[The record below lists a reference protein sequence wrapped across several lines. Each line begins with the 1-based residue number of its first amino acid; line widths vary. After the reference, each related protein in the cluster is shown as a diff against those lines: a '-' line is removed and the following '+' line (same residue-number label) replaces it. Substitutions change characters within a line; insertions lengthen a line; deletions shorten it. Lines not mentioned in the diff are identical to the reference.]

1 MKTASELISF
11 LVKDKHFS
19 LCSVCELHKPC
30 ATTPRCSWEP
40 AKRFVNFDDVKTAYC
55 KEHLVISCAS
65 VDGLSE
71 KNEKLL
77 FVEIKGWVDFLQ
89 YQKKNVGKK
98 IKKQVSGYDFVKKL
112 KDSIDICN
120 DYASNP
126 KFCNADHLAY
136 IIVTDI
142 DIKEQPLQTLQGNL
156 MALAQT
162 SSSLEVLCNKY
173 MLSKISSIKGIHT
186 YYKQCKELDSF
197 IDNGL

>member
-30 ATTPRCSWEP
+30 ATIPRCSWEP

-55 KEHLVISCAS
+55 KERQVISCAS

-89 YQKKNVGKK
+89 YQKKNVEKK
-98 IKKQVSGYDFVKKL
+98 IEKQVLGYDFIKKL

-126 KFCNADHLAY
+126 IFCNADHLVY

-173 MLSKISSIKGIHT
+173 MLSKIISIKGIHT

>member
-30 ATTPRCSWEP
+30 ATTPRCSWKP
-40 AKRFVNFDDVKTAYC
+40 VKRFVNFDDVKTAYC
-55 KEHLVISCAS
+55 KEHQVISCAS

-89 YQKKNVGKK
+89 YQKKNVEKK
-98 IKKQVSGYDFVKKL
+98 IEKQVTGYDFIKKL

>member
-30 ATTPRCSWEP
+30 ATMRRCSWEP

-55 KEHLVISCAS
+55 KEHQVISCAS

-71 KNEKLL
+71 KNDKLL

-89 YQKKNVGKK
+89 YQKKNVEKK
-98 IKKQVSGYDFVKKL
+98 IDKQVTGYDFVKKL

-186 YYKQCKELDSF
+186 YPQIRNL
-197 IDNGL
+197 

>member
-19 LCSVCELHKPC
+19 LCSVCDLHKPC

-55 KEHLVISCAS
+55 KEHQVISCAS

-89 YQKKNVGKK
+89 YQKKNVEKK
-98 IKKQVSGYDFVKKL
+98 IEKQVSGYGFVKKL

-186 YYKQCKELDSF
+186 YYKQCMELDSF

>member
-55 KEHLVISCAS
+55 KEHQVISCAS

-71 KNEKLL
+71 KNGKLL

-89 YQKKNVGKK
+89 YQKKNVEKK
-98 IKKQVSGYDFVKKL
+98 IKKQVSGYDFIKKL

-126 KFCNADHLAY
+126 KFCNADYLVY

-173 MLSKISSIKGIHT
+173 MLSKIISIKGIHT

>member
-30 ATTPRCSWEP
+30 ATMRRCSWEP

-55 KEHLVISCAS
+55 KEHQVISCAS

-71 KNEKLL
+71 KNDKLL

-89 YQKKNVGKK
+89 YQKKNVEKK
-98 IKKQVSGYDFVKKL
+98 IDKQVTGYDFVKKL

-173 MLSKISSIKGIHT
+173 MLSKISSIRGIHT

>member
-55 KEHLVISCAS
+55 KEHQVISCAS

-77 FVEIKGWVDFLQ
+77 LVEIKGWVDFLQ
-89 YQKKNVGKK
+89 YQKKNVEKK
-98 IKKQVSGYDFVKKL
+98 IKKQVSGYDFIKKL

-120 DYASNP
+120 D
-126 KFCNADHLAY
+126 Y

-173 MLSKISSIKGIHT
+173 MLSKIISIKGIHT

>member
-11 LVKDKHFS
+11 LVKDKLFS

-55 KEHLVISCAS
+55 KEHQVISCAS

-71 KNEKLL
+71 KNDKLL

-89 YQKKNVGKK
+89 YQKKNVEKK
-98 IKKQVSGYDFVKKL
+98 IEKQVTGYDFIKKL

-142 DIKEQPLQTLQGNL
+142 DIKEQPLQTLLGNL

>member
-1 MKTASELISF
+1 MKTVSELISF

-30 ATTPRCSWEP
+30 ATMRRCSWEP
-40 AKRFVNFDDVKTAYC
+40 AKRFVNFDDVKTAYS
-55 KEHLVISCAS
+55 KEHQVISCAS

-71 KNEKLL
+71 KNDKLL

-89 YQKKNVGKK
+89 YQKKNVEKK
-98 IKKQVSGYDFVKKL
+98 IEKQVSGYDFVKKL

>member
-30 ATTPRCSWEP
+30 ATTPRCSWKP

-55 KEHLVISCAS
+55 KEHQVISCAS

-89 YQKKNVGKK
+89 YQKKNVEKK
-98 IKKQVSGYDFVKKL
+98 IEKQVLGYDFIKKL

-126 KFCNADHLAY
+126 KFCNANHLVY

-173 MLSKISSIKGIHT
+173 MLSKIISIKGIHT

>member
-55 KEHLVISCAS
+55 KEHQVISCAS

-89 YQKKNVGKK
+89 YQKKNVEKK
-98 IKKQVSGYDFVKKL
+98 IEKQVSGYDFVKKL

-126 KFCNADHLAY
+126 KICNADHLAY
-136 IIVTDI
+136 IIVTVI

-173 MLSKISSIKGIHT
+173 MLSKISSTKGIHT

>member
-1 MKTASELISF
+1 M
-11 LVKDKHFS
+11 
-19 LCSVCELHKPC
+19 
-30 ATTPRCSWEP
+30 
-40 AKRFVNFDDVKTAYC
+40 NFDDVKTAYC
-55 KEHLVISCAS
+55 KEHQVISCAS

-89 YQKKNVGKK
+89 YQKKNVEKK
-98 IKKQVSGYDFVKKL
+98 IKKQVSGYDFIKKL

>member
-55 KEHLVISCAS
+55 KEHQVISYAS

>member
-30 ATTPRCSWEP
+30 ATTPRCSWES
-40 AKRFVNFDDVKTAYC
+40 AKRFVNFDDVKNAYC
-55 KEHLVISCAS
+55 KEHQVISCAS

-89 YQKKNVGKK
+89 YQKKNVEKK
-98 IKKQVSGYDFVKKL
+98 IEKQVSGYDFVKKL

-173 MLSKISSIKGIHT
+173 MLSKISSRKGIHT
-186 YYKQCKELDSF
+186 YYKQCKELDLF

>member
-55 KEHLVISCAS
+55 KEHQVISCAS

-71 KNEKLL
+71 KNEKIL

-89 YQKKNVGKK
+89 YQKKNVEKK
-98 IKKQVSGYDFVKKL
+98 IEKQVSGYDFIKKL

-120 DYASNP
+120 DYMVTMKEVTNDLNQV
-126 KFCNADHLAY
+126 FLTLA
-136 IIVTDI
+136 
-142 DIKEQPLQTLQGNL
+142 EPLNKI
-156 MALAQT
+156 MNVD
-162 SSSLEVLCNKY
+162 EVRGRMK
-173 MLSKISSIKGIHT
+173 
-186 YYKQCKELDSF
+186 
-197 IDNGL
+197 

>member
-55 KEHLVISCAS
+55 KEHQVISCAS

-77 FVEIKGWVDFLQ
+77 LVEIKGWVDFLQ
-89 YQKKNVGKK
+89 YQKKNVEKK
-98 IKKQVSGYDFVKKL
+98 IKKQVSGYDFIKKL

-173 MLSKISSIKGIHT
+173 MLSKIISIKGIHT
-186 YYKQCKELDSF
+186 YYKHIKELDSF

>member
-30 ATTPRCSWEP
+30 ATTPRCSWKP

-55 KEHLVISCAS
+55 KEHQVISCAS

-89 YQKKNVGKK
+89 YQKKNVEKK
-98 IKKQVSGYDFVKKL
+98 IEKQVSGYDFVKKL

-173 MLSKISSIKGIHT
+173 MLSKSV
-186 YYKQCKELDSF
+186 L
-197 IDNGL
+197 

>member
-55 KEHLVISCAS
+55 KEHQVISCAS

-89 YQKKNVGKK
+89 YQKKNVEKK
-98 IKKQVSGYDFVKKL
+98 IEKQVSGYDFVKKL

-136 IIVTDI
+136 IIVT

>member
-40 AKRFVNFDDVKTAYC
+40 AVNFDDVKTAYC
-55 KEHLVISCAS
+55 KEHQVISCAS

-89 YQKKNVGKK
+89 YQKKNVEKK
-98 IKKQVSGYDFVKKL
+98 IEKQVSGYDFVKKL

>member
-30 ATTPRCSWEP
+30 ATMRRCSWEP
-40 AKRFVNFDDVKTAYC
+40 AKRFVNFDDVKTAYS
-55 KEHLVISCAS
+55 KEHQVISCAS

-71 KNEKLL
+71 KNDKLL

-89 YQKKNVGKK
+89 YQKKNVEKK
-98 IKKQVSGYDFVKKL
+98 IEKQVTGYDFVKKL

-126 KFCNADHLAY
+126 KFCNVDHLAY

>member
-30 ATTPRCSWEP
+30 ATTPRCSWKP

-55 KEHLVISCAS
+55 KEHQVISCAS

-89 YQKKNVGKK
+89 YQKKNVEKK
-98 IKKQVSGYDFVKKL
+98 IKKQVSGYDFIKKL
-112 KDSIDICN
+112 KESIDIGN

>member
-30 ATTPRCSWEP
+30 ATMRRCSWEP
-40 AKRFVNFDDVKTAYC
+40 AKRFVNFDDVKTAYY
-55 KEHLVISCAS
+55 KEHQVISCTS

-71 KNEKLL
+71 KNDKLL

-89 YQKKNVGKK
+89 YQKKNVEKK
-98 IKKQVSGYDFVKKL
+98 IEKQVTGYDFVKKL

-173 MLSKISSIKGIHT
+173 MLSKIISIKGIHT

>member
-55 KEHLVISCAS
+55 KEHQVISCAS

-89 YQKKNVGKK
+89 YQKKNVEKK
-98 IKKQVSGYDFVKKL
+98 IKKQVSGYDFIKKL

-126 KFCNADHLAY
+126 KFCNADYLAY

-186 YYKQCKELDSF
+186 YYKQS
-197 IDNGL
+197 

>member
-40 AKRFVNFDDVKTAYC
+40 AKRFVNFDDVKTSYC
-55 KEHLVISCAS
+55 KEHQVISCAS

-89 YQKKNVGKK
+89 YQKKNVEKK
-98 IKKQVSGYDFVKKL
+98 IEKQVSGYDFVKKL

-136 IIVTDI
+136 IIVTVI

-173 MLSKISSIKGIHT
+173 MLSKISSTKGIHT